1 MQRTIGL
8 LSGILVAAGLL
19 IGSLARLGA
28 QPAGAARVALAAD
41 DIGGVVTSAAGPEA
55 GVWVIA
61 ETTGL
66 PTKFARIV
74 VTDDRGRYVLPDLP
88 RASYEVF
95 VRGYGLVDSPRQ
107 PGKPGQELNLKA
119 MVAPDARAAE
129 QVYPAA
135 WWASMITL
143 PAGDDRLW
151 EGADVSERR
160 ALGHLCGGPH
170 RREASNVGYRRH
182 GLNPGGDAT
191 LDSPISSG
199 NIEFVGEHGGAPE
212 LIAAI
217 HVYLASHNQHPT
229 IFQLTASVEQIL
241 ANVAKC
247 KEALG

>member
-1 MQRTIGL
+1 M
-8 LSGILVAAGLL
+8 
-19 IGSLARLGA
+19 
-28 QPAGAARVALAAD
+28 
-41 DIGGVVTSAAGPEA
+41 
-55 GVWVIA
+55 
-61 ETTGL
+61 

-160 ALGHLCGGPH
+160 VLGHLCGGPQ
-170 RREASNVGYRRH
+170 RREASNVG
-182 GLNPGGDAT
+182 
-191 LDSPISSG
+191 S
-199 NIEFVGEHGGAPE
+199 
-212 LIAAI
+212 
-217 HVYLASHNQHPT
+217 
-229 IFQLTASVEQIL
+229 
-241 ANVAKC
+241 
-247 KEALG
+247 